1 MSSLKNTVFTTDYTM
16 LERSVNMYDLIIRN
30 GKVIDG
36 AGAPSYRAD
45 IGITNGKISCISRNI
60 SAEGKKIINAEGLV
74 VTPGFIDSHS
84 HSDDAIFTYSEMA
97 EKIEQGITT
106 SIGGQCGISPAPT
119 KEETFG
125 ELVKKAEKVALG
137 SNLITFV
144 GHSEIRKAVIGYEN
158 RKPTANEMEKMKTLL
173 REAMENGALG
183 ISFGLI
189 YTPSCYADTEELI
202 ELCKIV
208 KEYEGV
214 VSAHIRNEGF
224 ELSKAVSEFLSVIK
238 ACDVKAVFSH
248 HKSMYKENWGKVNHT
263 LKMIEDAVG
272 EGYDIYCDVYPY
284 SASATGLVPTIIAK
298 EFRDLDNLG
307 VVNLIKDTDMR
318 RKIKEAYISR
328 NDESLNNLLV
338 TECSGHPE
346 YEGLRIDE
354 IARLRG
360 EDDFETAFYLIE
372 ESGATAQICN
382 FSMCEEDI
390 EKVLKYERSMLCTD
404 SSVAK
409 NKKTYHPR
417 LRGSFPR
424 FLGKYVRE
432 QKVLSLHEAIRK
444 CTSMPAS
451 VYGLPFKGL
460 IREGFDADICIFDAE
475 KIIDNADYINCHK
488 RCEGLSY
495 VILGGEIVSKD
506 AVFNGIKNGRF
517 LKRER

>member
-1 MSSLKNTVFTTDYTM
+1 
-16 LERSVNMYDLIIRN
+16 MYDLIIKN
-30 GKVIDG
+30 GRLIDG
-36 AGAPSYRAD
+36 AGAPPYRAD
-45 IGITNGKISCISRNI
+45 IGILNGKISCISRNI
-60 SAEGKKIINAEGLV
+60 SGESIETIDAAGLV

-84 HSDDAIFTYSEMA
+84 HSDDAIFTYPDMA

-106 SIGGQCGISPAPT
+106 SVGGQCGISPAPA

-125 ELVKKAEKVALG
+125 DMVRKAEKVPLG
-137 SNLITFV
+137 SNLISFV

-158 RKPTANEMEKMKTLL
+158 RRPTANEMEKMKALL

-189 YTPSCYADTEELI
+189 YTPSCYADTNELI
-202 ELCKIV
+202 ELCKVV
-208 KEYEGV
+208 KEYEGII
-214 VSAHIRNEGF
+214 SAHIRNEGF

-248 HKSMYKENWGKVNHT
+248 HKTMYKENWGKVNHT
-263 LKMIEDAVG
+263 LKMIDDAVA

-298 EFRDLDNLG
+298 EFRDLDNSG
-307 VVNLIKDTDMR
+307 IVNLIKDPQMR
-318 RKIKEAYISR
+318 KKIKEAYIRR
-328 NDESLNNLLV
+328 NDESLHNLLV
-338 TECSGHPE
+338 TECAGHAE

-354 IARLRG
+354 IAKLRG
-360 EDDFETAFYLIE
+360 QDDFETAFYLIE

-390 EKVLKYERSMLCTD
+390 ETVLKYERSMLCTD
-404 SSVAK
+404 SSVAMDRE
-409 NKKTYHPR
+409 TYHPR

-424 FLGKYVRE
+424 FLGRYVRE

-451 VYGLPFKGL
+451 VYGLQLKGL
-460 IREGFDADICIFDAE
+460 LREGFDADICIFDAE
-475 KIIDNADYINCHK
+475 KIIDRADYLDCHK
-488 RCEGLSY
+488 RCVGLSY
-495 VILGGEIVSKD
+495 VILGGEVVSENS
-506 AVFNGIKNGRF
+506 VFKGVKNGKF
-517 LKRER
+517 LKRQR